1 VSVQFARSDATLH
14 LRAAQYV
21 RMSTDHQQYSTENQ
35 AATIAAYAA
44 QRNLRIVREYADEG
58 RSGLRMEGRDALQ
71 RLIQDV
77 QSGQI
82 DFRIVLV
89 YDVSRWGRFQDA
101 DESAYYEFICK
112 RAGIQVLYCA
122 ENFENDGSLFSTMF
136 KNMKR
141 AMAAEFSRELSTK
154 VFAGSCN
161 LVRRGFWQGAKPG
174 YGFRR
179 ALIGADGTP
188 KGLLA
193 FGERKSIQSDRVILV
208 PGPAEE
214 VATVHRIY
222 RDFVTERKSTLTIAR
237 ELNQEGVPNGAQGS
251 WGSASVR
258 KILTNEK
265 YVGTNVY
272 NRVSRKLRGDFVRN
286 DPAAWIRVKNAF
298 EGLVEPATFAAAV
311 QLNELHRQTICERMS
326 TEEML
331 RLLGLLFKERGRL
344 SRRMINK
351 APDVPRAD
359 YYMRRFG
366 TLARAYEQVGYHL
379 ETNYD
384 YVESRRSLVGF
395 IASIVTEI
403 ITEIERSGLGVIAD
417 TTSKAFVINGKFSL
431 AIHVIRCRHCRN
443 RSPEWLLQS
452 RRGIQ
457 SEHIAAVRMD
467 QANRAVLDYFLIPTR
482 EMNKHRISLGMN
494 PCQPYRLR
502 SRAALID
509 AIKARSEPNAP
520 RLQG

>member
-1 VSVQFARSDATLH
+1 MSPTHKLQSLGLFEPRGLRVSVQFARSDAALH

-35 AATIAAYAA
+35 AATITAFAV
-44 QRNLRIVREYADEG
+44 QRNLQIVRKYADEG
-58 RSGLRMEGRDALQ
+58 RSGLRMEGRAALQ
-71 RLIQDV
+71 QLIQDV
-77 QSGQI
+77 QSGQA

-161 LVRRGFWQGAKPG
+161 LVRRGFWQGAMPG

-179 ALIGADGTP
+179 ALISADGTP

-193 FGERKSIQSDRVILV
+193 SGERKTIQSDRVILV

-222 RDFVTERKSTLTIAR
+222 RDFVTERKSTLKIAR
-237 ELNQEGVPNGAQGS
+237 ELNREGVPNGAQGS
-251 WGSASVR
+251 WSSAFVR

-265 YVGTNVY
+265 YIGTNVY
-272 NRVSRKLRGDFVRN
+272 NRVSRKLRGDYVHN
-286 DPAAWIRVKNAF
+286 DPATWIRAQNAF
-298 EGLVEPATFAAAV
+298 EGLVEPATFTAAV
-311 QLNELHRQTICERMS
+311 QLNELHRQRIRERMS
-326 TEEML
+326 NEEML
-331 RLLGLLFKERGRL
+331 RLLGLLFKERGKL

-351 APDVPRAD
+351 APDVPHAD
-359 YYMRRFG
+359 YYMRKFG
-366 TLARAYEQVGYHL
+366 TLARAYEQVGYRL

-384 YVESRRSLVGF
+384 YVESRRSLVGL
-395 IASIVTEI
+395 T
-403 ITEIERSGLGVIAD
+403 R
-417 TTSKAFVINGKFSL
+417 KY
-431 AIHVIRCRHCRN
+431 RHRDHSRN
-443 RSPEWLLQS
+443 RTL
-452 RRGIQ
+452 RTKR
-457 SEHIAAVRMD
+457 
-467 QANRAVLDYFLIPTR
+467 
-482 EMNKHRISLGMN
+482 
-494 PCQPYRLR
+494 YR
-502 SRAALID
+502 
-509 AIKARSEPNAP
+509 
-520 RLQG
+520 